1 MNIYYYIVKR
11 ESMRTMFTHNNNIA
25 DGNTFHVFAL
35 IDNINRF
42 AGLNIYILSYILK
55 MSDSENLLFDDTL

>member
-1 MNIYYYIVKR
+1 
-11 ESMRTMFTHNNNIA
+11 MRTMFTHNNNIA